1 MALTK
6 EDLQAIGSLMDERL
20 DVALKPIKADIADIK
35 GDIEN
40 IKEDIEVIK
49 EDMKV
54 TQYARNILL
63 KWAEKADRSVNVG
76 LYDDD

>member
-6 EDLQAIGSLMDERL
+6 EDLQAIRTLIQEEN
-20 DVALKPIKADIADIK
+20 APIKKDMTDIK
-35 GDIEN
+35 GDIET

-54 TQYARNILL
+54 TQYARNTLL